1 MQNIIET
8 LENGSKIKR
17 DERKNFH
24 LTEVKNVKE
33 LRYIDRYSKGI
44 ATRSLTINRLMIY
57 LTKFLGVGNKLVIED
72 GSLYIHKFVKRVI
85 LLMLNW

>member
-1 MQNIIET
+1 MKNPHCRIWTKAEVQNIIET
-8 LENGSKIKR
+8 LEKGSKIKR

-44 ATRSLTINRLMIY
+44 ATVHLQ
-57 LTKFLGVGNKLVIED
+57 
-72 GSLYIHKFVKRVI
+72 
-85 LLMLNW
+85 